1 MSQPDPASPPVT
13 RLPGSL
19 TLVLPAFNEEA
30 NIDAVV
36 QDSLATLPAF
46 ADAYEIIVV
55 DDGSRDR
62 TGEIVAGLA
71 AGNDRI
77 RLVSHERNRGYGAA
91 LISGF
96 EASTGDFVMFMDAD
110 RQFNIRDLR
119 LLVPFAGEYDIVAGF
134 RMERSDPLHRRVL
147 AEMFNVSVRML
158 FGVHLRDIDCAFKLF
173 RGDLLRG
180 LPLTVPG
187 ALINTEIQAK
197 ARRQGAS
204 LQQVGVHHY
213 PRIAGEATGGSPRVI
228 LRAVG
233 ETLAL
238 WWRMRT
244 YRPGCKAA
252 HFPLPPSLRP
262 TGEGEATAGDDR
274 FEGCQP
280 HVTSA
285 ITIGMRDDPGLDLD
299 EIVAC
304 LDAQYDLRVS
314 ASVSSPR
321 LRSQCCRLQ
330 SHRQDGTDYFLKIRF
345 GPVQGIRA
353 PRPVGIVGARDP
365 QCACSAANAI
375 GRALVLL

>member
-1 MSQPDPASPPVT
+1 VSQLDLARPPVP

-36 QDSLATLPAF
+36 RDSLATLPTF
-46 ADAYEIIVV
+46 VDTYEIIVV

-71 AGNDRI
+71 AGDERI
-77 RLVSHERNRGYGAA
+77 RLVSHGRNRGYGAA

-96 EASTGDFVMFMDAD
+96 AASTGDFVMFMDAD

-119 LLVPFAGEYDIVAGF
+119 LLAPFAGEYDIVAGF

-147 AEMFNVSVRML
+147 AEMFNVSVRIL

-180 LPLTVPG
+180 LPLTAPG

-244 YRPGCKAA
+244 YRPSETAMRPSF
-252 HFPLPPSLRP
+252 HTHPPARSRSD
-262 TGEGEATAGDDR
+262 GRVEGDR
-274 FEGCQP
+274 Q
-280 HVTSA
+280 
-285 ITIGMRDDPGLDLD
+285 R
-299 EIVAC
+299 
-304 LDAQYDLRVS
+304 
-314 ASVSSPR
+314 
-321 LRSQCCRLQ
+321 
-330 SHRQDGTDYFLKIRF
+330 
-345 GPVQGIRA
+345 
-353 PRPVGIVGARDP
+353 
-365 QCACSAANAI
+365 
-375 GRALVLL
+375 

>member
-1 MSQPDPASPPVT
+1 VSQPDPASPPVT

-36 QDSLATLPAF
+36 QDSLATLPAY

-77 RLVSHERNRGYGAA
+77 RLVSHERNQGYGAA

-158 FGVHLRDIDCAFKLF
+158 FSVHLRDIDCAFKLF

-180 LPLTVPG
+180 LPLTAPG

-244 YRPGCKAA
+244 YRPSGTARRLT
-252 HFPLPPSLRP
+252 FRTGRTPRSPSD
-262 TGEGEATAGDDR
+262 GGGGGDR
-274 FEGCQP
+274 
-280 HVTSA
+280 
-285 ITIGMRDDPGLDLD
+285 
-299 EIVAC
+299 
-304 LDAQYDLRVS
+304 
-314 ASVSSPR
+314 
-321 LRSQCCRLQ
+321 
-330 SHRQDGTDYFLKIRF
+330 
-345 GPVQGIRA
+345 
-353 PRPVGIVGARDP
+353 
-365 QCACSAANAI
+365 
-375 GRALVLL
+375 GR